1 MKIAVT
7 YDNGNIF
14 QHFGHTEF
22 FKVYDIE
29 NGEIICTEI
38 VSSMGSG
45 HGQLAGMLSMMNVD
59 AVICGGIGGGA
70 KAALA
75 DEGIMLYGGCSGNAD
90 NAVNA
95 LLKGDLIFKPDIECS
110 HHEHSRKNHS
120 CTEHNCDSDS
130 CHS

>member
-22 FKVYDIE
+22 FKLYDIE
-29 NGEIICTEI
+29 NGEIICTEV
-38 VSSMGSG
+38 VSTMGSG
-45 HGQLAGMLSMMNVD
+45 HSQLAGMLSMMNVD
-59 AVICGGIGGGA
+59 ALICGGIGGGA

-75 DEGIMLYGGCSGNAD
+75 DEGIMLYGGCFGNAD

-95 LLKGDLIFKPDIECS
+95 LLQGNLIFNPDIQCT
-110 HHEHSRKNHS
+110 HHDHKCEDHS
-120 CTEHNCDSDS
+120 CGENDS

>member
-7 YDNGNIF
+7 YDNGSIF

-22 FKVYDIE
+22 FKIYDIE

-45 HGQLAGMLSMMNVD
+45 HGQLAGVLSMMNVD
-59 AVICGGIGGGA
+59 ALICGGIGGGA

-75 DEGIMLYGGCSGNAD
+75 DEGIMFYSGCFGNAD
-90 NAVNA
+90 DAVNA
-95 LLKGDLIFKPDIECS
+95 LIEGNLLFNPDIQCS
-110 HHEHSRKNHS
+110 HHDHNGENYS
-120 CTEHNCDSDS
+120 CVENGS
-130 CHS
+130 